1 MCEGPYQGIFWFT
14 CSFVGEEERCNFS
27 ETELLAVAVP
37 CGEGREEALPE
48 GCVFNSR
55 KGDAFTHRK
64 TWAMLTEK
72 RRDLRRYDWNYF
84 PRGRVEIRR
93 GKAVI
98 FMNPCILSCE
108 NFQEKLVERFHL
120 EGVKMRIA
128 ADCSWHYHCHGD
140 GRNTGRKI
148 ADSMGRR
155 KQSHDRKQDL

>member
-1 MCEGPYQGIFWFT
+1 M
-14 CSFVGEEERCNFS
+14 
-27 ETELLAVAVP
+27 
-37 CGEGREEALPE
+37 PE

-64 TWAMLTEK
+64 TWAMLTGK
-72 RRDLRRYDWNYF
+72 RRELRRYDWNYF

-98 FMNPCILSCE
+98 FMNPRILSCE

-120 EGVKMRIA
+120 EGMEVRIA
-128 ADCSWHYHCHGD
+128 ADCSRHYRCYGD
-140 GRNTGRKI
+140 TRNMGQEN

>member
-14 CSFVGEEERCNFS
+14 CSFVGEEERCDFS

-37 CGEGREEALPE
+37 CVEGREEALPE

-64 TWAMLTEK
+64 TWAMLTGK
-72 RRDLRRYDWNYF
+72 RRELRGYDWNYF

-98 FMNPCILSCE
+98 FMNPRILSCE

-120 EGVKMRIA
+120 EGMEVRIA
-128 ADCSWHYHCHGD
+128 ADCSRHYRCYGD
-140 GRNTGRKI
+140 TRNMGQEN

>member
-14 CSFVGEEERCNFS
+14 CSFVGEEERCDFS
-27 ETELLAVAVP
+27 ESELLAVAVP

-55 KGDAFTHRK
+55 KGDVFTHRK

-108 NFQEKLVERFHL
+108 NFQEKLVEQFHL
-120 EGVKMRIA
+120 EGMKVRIA
-128 ADCSWHYHCHGD
+128 ADCTWHYHCYGD
-140 GRNTGRKI
+140 ARN
-148 ADSMGRR
+148 MGQESRR
-155 KQSHDRKQDL
+155 FSGKEKSEP